1 MNRKENVM
9 LRKPAVAGY
18 FYQASPD
25 KLTEQVN
32 RYVEEDAEK
41 IRAIGVLSP
50 HAGFMYSGA
59 VAGAVYSRLKLPDT
73 FIIVGPNHTGMGSSV
88 SVFSDGRWEMP
99 NGTVEVDDKLAKT
112 IINKSEYASEDY
124 NAHLGE
130 HSLEVQI
137 PFIQHFINSFKIV
150 PITMMSTTLEVC
162 RDLGYAISEAVKEAK
177 KDVLIIASSDM
188 THYES
193 AAYAKEKDTMA
204 IDRILSLN
212 PHGLH
217 EVITKQHITMCGV
230 APAVTMLYAA
240 LLLGATKANLIKY
253 MNSGDVSG
261 DYDQVVGYAGIIVS

>member
-1 MNRKENVM
+1 M
-9 LRKPAVAGY
+9 LRRPAVAGY
-18 FYQASPD
+18 FYQESPD
-25 KLTEQVN
+25 KLKAQVN
-32 RYVEEDAEK
+32 RYVEEGLEK
-41 IRAIGVLSP
+41 IRAIGILSP

-73 FIIVGPNHTGMGSSV
+73 FIIIGPNHTGMGSSV

-99 NGTVEVDDKLAKT
+99 NGTVEVDDKLART

-162 RDLGYAISEAVKEAK
+162 RDIGYAISGAVKEAK

-193 AAYAKEKDTMA
+193 AASAKGKDNMA
-204 IDRILSLN
+204 IDKILTLD
-212 PHGLH
+212 PTGLH
-217 EVITKQHITMCGV
+217 AVINEQQITMCGF

-240 LLLGATKANLIKY
+240 LQLGATKANLIKY

-261 DYDQVVGYAGIIVS
+261 DYYQVVGYAGIIIS

>member
-1 MNRKENVM
+1 M

-18 FYQASPD
+18 FYQASPE

-32 RYVEEDAEK
+32 RYVEEDVEK
-41 IRAIGVLSP
+41 IKAIGILSP

-59 VAGAVYSRLKLPDT
+59 VAGAVYSRVNLPDT
-73 FIIVGPNHTGMGSSV
+73 LVIVGPNHTGMGSPV
-88 SVFSDGRWEMP
+88 SVFSDGKWEMP
-99 NGTVEVDDKLAKT
+99 TGIVEVDTKLARA

-137 PFIQHFINSFKIV
+137 PFIQHFIHNFKIV
-150 PITMMSTTLEVC
+150 PITIMSTTLEVC
-162 RDLGYAISEAVKEAK
+162 KDLGSAISGAIREAK

-193 AAYAKEKDTMA
+193 SSSAKYKDTLA
-204 IDRILSLN
+204 IDKILSLD
-212 PHGLH
+212 PPGLH
-217 EVITKQHITMCGV
+217 AVIKEHNITMCGF

-240 LLLGATKANLIKY
+240 LQSGATKADLIKY